1 MRIEWLTLILIIFC
15 YLLWLIVGFW
25 LYPISPILTLCIMAL
40 LAALHSSL
48 THEALHGHPTKN
60 NIVNEVLVC
69 LPLSLIYPYRRYRH
83 THLLHHRNTFLTDP
97 FEDPESY
104 YLAWWQFKPMPY
116 PVKLLLR
123 VNNSMAGRLILGPFL
138 SALAF
143 MLSDISKISKPS
155 SLILLGW
162 ILHLPTCAIVLYCL
176 YLMGIPFW
184 LYLLGVCWPALSLM
198 SLRSFAE
205 HRWHE
210 TPEGRTIIV
219 EHSPLSWLFL
229 HNNLHLVHHY
239 HPKEPWYKLPALY
252 KNNREKWLKRNDGY
266 VYKNYLELWKAYAF
280 KPKEPVIH
288 PALDNNS

>member
-1 MRIEWLTLILIIFC
+1 
-15 YLLWLIVGFW
+15 
-25 LYPISPILTLCIMAL
+25 MAL

-143 MLSDISKISKPS
+143 ILSDISKISKPS

-162 ILHLPTCAIVLYCL
+162 ILHLPTCAIVLYYL

>member
-1 MRIEWLTLILIIFC
+1 L
-15 YLLWLIVGFW
+15 GFA
-25 LYPISPILTLCIMAL
+25 S
-40 LAALHSSL
+40 
-48 THEALHGHPTKN
+48 THLRYCF
-60 NIVNEVLVC
+60 I
-69 LPLSLIYPYRRYRH
+69 LSL
-83 THLLHHRNTFLTDP
+83 
-97 FEDPESY
+97 SY
-104 YLAWWQFKPMPY
+104 GYSVLALFAW
-116 PVKLLLR
+116 
-123 VNNSMAGRLILGPFL
+123 
-138 SALAF
+138 
-143 MLSDISKISKPS
+143 
-155 SLILLGW
+155 
-162 ILHLPTCAIVLYCL
+162 
-176 YLMGIPFW
+176 
-184 LYLLGVCWPALSLM
+184 VCWPALSLM

-205 HRWHE
+205 HRWNE